1 MRQIK
6 GQKKKRERP
15 FYSSISLP
23 AALVREVEKV
33 VKELGY
39 WPEKSAFMHEA
50 VREKLEKCKKEL
62 EAQRS
67 RESDVT

>member
-1 MRQIK
+1 VRQPK
-6 GQKKKRERP
+6 GKKKKRERP

-23 AALVREVEKV
+23 AALVREVEEV

-62 EAQRS
+62 EARRA
-67 RESDVT
+67 RENGVT